1 MASSG
6 DKRKRS
12 SPKYWVEIKG
22 RLYARFQYK
31 SDSGRYKVKY
41 RAITNKRMA
50 KQAVDEMRQ
59 ELNSHGPETLH
70 SDRMTFKEL
79 SRTFSET
86 RITPAEYS
94 HGVKVSGRRSLIPV
108 KSALN
113 ILSEYFGTRR
123 VRTIK
128 PVDLE
133 KYKQVRLTTPTVR
146 GTQRKIAS
154 VNREL
159 ELLRTMFNYA
169 VQNEWL
175 LRNPFSNTKG
185 LISKAAEVERDRILT
200 IEEESRLLEAC
211 CGRRAHLRP
220 LLICALDTAMR
231 RGEIFKMRW
240 CDVRFESNEIF
251 IPQTNTKT
259 EESRTVGM
267 TQRLKD
273 ELEALWTVSPKS
285 PSGTVFGIAHTIKTA
300 FKSLCEETGIE
311 GFRFHDCRHTATTRM
326 IMAGCSHTEVMKIT
340 GHSQL
345 KTFLRYLNIKA
356 ETTSKVASALDTYLA
371 NSAPPL
377 LTSDRVN

>member
-31 SDSGRYKVKY
+31 SESGRYKVKY
-41 RAITNKRMA
+41 RAIANKRMA

-59 ELNSHGPETLH
+59 ELNSHGSETLH
-70 SDRMTFKEL
+70 SDRLTFKEL
-79 SRTFSET
+79 AETFSAT
-86 RITPAEYS
+86 RIIPAEYS

-133 KYKQVRLTTPTVR
+133 KYKQSRLSTPTIR

-175 LRNPFSNTKG
+175 LRNPFGNSKG
-185 LISKAAEVERDRILT
+185 LISKAAEVERDRTLS
-200 IEEESRLLEAC
+200 IEEENRLLEAC
-211 CGRRAHLRP
+211 YGRRSHLRP

-240 CDVRFESNEIF
+240 QDVRFDSNEIF

-267 TQRLKD
+267 TRRLKN
-273 ELEALWTVSPKS
+273 ELESLWAASPKS
-285 PSGTVFGIAHTIKTA
+285 LDGTVFGIAHTIKTA

-345 KTFLRYLNIKA
+345 KTFLRYLNVKA
-356 ETTSKVASALDTYLA
+356 ETTSKVASALDIYLG
-371 NSAPPL
+371 NSAASPL
-377 LTSDRVN
+377 VSDRVN